1 MAYYLDLFSPQT
13 HEAFSRSDRDISG
26 FNMSQKNLA
35 SRLKPGDK
43 LVAYVTKVSRW
54 TGILEVLDGPFE
66 DSKPIFYSENDPFTC
81 RFKVKP
87 VVWLSIEQSIPIHE
101 DFVWNKLSFTK
112 KFPKTS
118 LAWTGKVRGSLG
130 RMDDADG
137 AFIEQALTEQVSK
150 RVNYRLTEED
160 LRKMAQTKVRVS
172 EHKELE
178 VSIPDEKPSD
188 ESGDAKDK
196 KVRESI
202 KIQAVIAEI
211 GEKMGLKIW
220 LPRNDRAAVLRIWKA
235 KQDSLLEKLPLN
247 YDSVT
252 LATIERID
260 VLWIQGRAIVRAFEV
275 EHTTSIYSGI
285 LRMAD
290 LCALQP
296 NLDIKTYIVAPSERR
311 GEVFQELTRPVFS
324 LLGSKPLS
332 EVCTFIAYDDL
343 IELSGTK
350 NLEYLR
356 PEVLDEY
363 SEQAEVY

>member
-1 MAYYLDLFSPQT
+1 MTYYLDLFSPQT
-13 HEAFSRSDRDISG
+13 HEAFSRSDRSISG
-26 FNMSQKNLA
+26 FNMSQKSLA
-35 SRLKPGDK
+35 SRLKSGDK
-43 LVAYVTKVSRW
+43 LVCYVTKVSRW
-54 TGILEVLDGPFE
+54 TGILEVLEGPFE
-66 DSKPIFYSENDPFTC
+66 DSKPIFYPEKDPFTC
-81 RFKVKP
+81 RFKVRP
-87 VVWLSIEQSIPIHE
+87 AVWLPIEQSIPIHE
-101 DFVWNKLSFTK
+101 DFVWDKLSFTK
-112 KFPKTS
+112 KFPKNS
-118 LAWTGKVRGSLG
+118 LAWTGRVRGSLG

-137 AFIEQALTEQVSK
+137 TFIEHALIAQASK
-150 RVNYRLTEED
+150 LVKYQLSEED

-188 ESGDAKDK
+188 EGTDTKDK
-196 KVRESI
+196 KVRESTQ
-202 KIQAVIAEI
+202 IQATIAEI

-220 LPRNDRAAVLRIWKA
+220 LPRNDRSTVLRSWKP
-235 KQDSLLEKLPLN
+235 KDGSLLEKLPMN

-296 NLDIKTYIVAPSERR
+296 NLDIKTYIVAPAERR

-332 EVCTFIAYDDL
+332 EVCTFIAYDAL
-343 IELSGTK
+343 IELSKTR